1 VGIGASLILIAAGAI
16 LWWAVDVDTKGF
28 DLNTVGVILFV
39 VGWIGLAIS
48 MIFWSS
54 WGGLGGWR
62 RERYVERDVAYP
74 DDVPPRAS
82 YRERE
87 RTY

>member
-1 VGIGASLILIAAGAI
+1 VGFGASLILIAAGAI

-39 VGWIGLAIS
+39 VGCVGLAIS

-54 WGGLGGWR
+54 WGGFGGWR

-74 DDVPPRAS
+74 DEAPPRA
-82 YRERE
+82 
-87 RTY
+87 T